1 MVFVDFAAYRDTFS
15 LAMNDAE
22 HFLSFMHSL
31 SDMGAAM
38 RRVMGLALTNTTMY
52 KYLTEGKGEFARIK
66 RCVWGNLSKF
76 GIIGSQFFFSFYSSF
91 IISVIII

>member
-1 MVFVDFAAYRDTFS
+1 MVFVYFAAYRDTFS

-52 KYLTEGKGEFARIK
+52 KYLTEGKGEFARVK

-76 GIIGSQFFFSFYSSF
+76 GIIGSQFFFNFYSSF